1 MKTARNLLARAF
13 QKAAH
18 LVDPS
23 GGFIDIT
30 DDYVRL
36 LCFENA
42 GLLDRGNL
50 YSFDYAIRHLS
61 STAPILEI
69 GSFCGL
75 STNVL
80 THYKRKHG
88 AKNLTITCDKWESEK
103 GGIEPWKGS
112 PITWADWDRFGR
124 DSYIRNIQM
133 FSPDDLP
140 FTFEMTSDEF
150 FAAWRDGCSAQDVL
164 GRTLPL
170 GGPLSF
176 CYVDGNHTYE
186 YAKRDFVNCDA
197 FLEVGGFILF
207 DDSINTQFDVYRV
220 IPEVLA
226 CGRYKLVAK
235 NPNHLFQKVRASTA

>member
-13 QKAAH
+13 RKAAH

-23 GGFIDIT
+23 EGFRDIS
-30 DDYVRL
+30 DVYVTL
-36 LCFENA
+36 LGYVNA
-42 GLLDRGNL
+42 GMLDRGNL
-50 YSFDYAIRHLS
+50 YCIDYAIRHLS
-61 STAPILEI
+61 SPAPILEI

-88 AKNLTITCDKWESEK
+88 ARNLTITCDKWEPEK
-103 GGIEPWKGS
+103 TPLDPWKGS
-112 PITWADWDRFGR
+112 PITWAAWNRFGR

-133 FSPDDLP
+133 FSSDDLP

-150 FAAWRDGCSAQDVL
+150 FVAWRDSRPSQDVL
-164 GRTLPL
+164 GRMLAL
-170 GGPLSF
+170 GGPFSF
-176 CYVDGNHTYE
+176 CYIDGNHTFE
-186 YAKRDFVNCDA
+186 YARRDFVNCDA

-207 DDSINTQFDVYRV
+207 DDSRNTQFGVYRV

-226 CGRYKLVAK
+226 CGRYKLVAE
-235 NPNHLFQKVRASTA
+235 NPNHLFQKVRASTV